1 MDTSRLIST
10 TTTSRVTARFA
21 EGVASYPDQVRAAE
35 RAEIRR
41 RYRRRGKIGMSTLRT
56 AELDRLFDHR
66 CRGIILPDDD
76 AGRGDVRIMLH
87 TLGRRSEPIQ
97 RIEAWLRQRAPW
109 FDGEERD
116 RLIEAVL
123 DNPLRWRADTLGR
136 MLGLTTAER
145 TMLKIRTIG
154 PIDST
159 AAERKEARRIAGI
172 ERKRSSRRAAGVG
185 PRPKS
190 DGKSLNAQAPWRAE
204 GINRSTWFRRRARDR
219 NATSRA
225 AV

>member
-1 MDTSRLIST
+1 
-10 TTTSRVTARFA
+10 
-21 EGVASYPDQVRAAE
+21 VASYPDQVRAAE

-66 CRGIILPDDD
+66 YRGIVLPDDD

-87 TLGRRSEPIQ
+87 TLGRRSDPIQ
-97 RIEAWLRQRAPW
+97 RIDAWLAQRAPW
-109 FDGEERD
+109 FAGKERD

-123 DNPLRWRADTLGR
+123 DNPLRWRADTLGKL
-136 MLGLTTAER
+136 LGLTTADR
-145 TMLKIRTIG
+145 ALLKIRTIG

-159 AAERKEARRIAGI
+159 AAERKEARRLKSI
-172 ERKRSSRRAAGVG
+172 ERKRGIRRA
-185 PRPKS
+185 S
-190 DGKSLNAQAPWRAE
+190 GKPLVAERVRNSVNSQAPWKAE

-219 NATSRA
+219 AATSTA
-225 AV
+225 TV

>member
-1 MDTSRLIST
+1 
-10 TTTSRVTARFA
+10 VP
-21 EGVASYPDQVRAAE
+21 SYPDQVRAAE

-41 RYRRRGKIGMSTLRT
+41 RYRRGKIGMSTLRT

-66 CRGIILPDDD
+66 YRGIILPDDD

-97 RIEAWLRQRAPW
+97 RIETWLACRAPW
-109 FDGEERD
+109 FVGEDRD

-136 MLGLTTAER
+136 MLSLTTAER

-159 AAERKEARRIAGI
+159 AAERKEARRLKSL
-172 ERKRSSRRAAGVG
+172 ERKRSIRRAAGKPLIAERTRNSVN
-185 PRPKS
+185 S
-190 DGKSLNAQAPWRAE
+190 QAPWKAE

-219 NATSRA
+219 TATSTA
-225 AV
+225 TV

>member
-1 MDTSRLIST
+1 VGT
-10 TTTSRVTARFA
+10 
-21 EGVASYPDQVRAAE
+21 YPDKVRREE

-56 AELDRLFDHR
+56 AELDRLFTHR
-66 CRGIILPDDD
+66 WGKILPDDD

-97 RIEAWLRQRAPW
+97 RIEAWLHQRAPW
-109 FDGEERD
+109 FAGEERD

-123 DNPLRWRADTLGR
+123 ENPLRWRADTLGR
-136 MLGLTTAER
+136 MLGLTTADR
-145 TMLKIRTIG
+145 AVLKIRSIG

-159 AAERKEARRIAGI
+159 AVERKEARRLAGI
-172 ERKRSSRRAAGVG
+172 ERRRAQRRAAGIL
-185 PRPKS
+185 PRPEPS
-190 DGKSLNAQAPWRAE
+190 PNTINAQAPWKAE
-204 GINRSTWFRRRARDR
+204 GINRATWFRRRARDR
-219 NATSRA
+219 NATSNA

>member
-1 MDTSRLIST
+1 VST
-10 TTTSRVTARFA
+10 
-21 EGVASYPDQVRAAE
+21 YPDQVRAAE

-66 CRGIILPDDD
+66 YRGDVLPHDD

-87 TLGRRSEPIQ
+87 TLGRRSDPLQ
-97 RIEAWLRQRAPW
+97 RIEAWLARRAPW
-109 FDGEERD
+109 FVGEERD
-116 RLIEAVL
+116 RLIEAVM

-145 TMLKIRTIG
+145 TTLKIRSIG

-159 AAERKEARRIAGI
+159 AAERKEARRLAGI
-172 ERKRSSRRAAGVG
+172 ERKRAIRRAQGIRERAK
-185 PRPKS
+185 PDAKS
-190 DGKSLNAQAPWRAE
+190 INAQAPWKAE
-204 GINRSTWFRRRARDR
+204 GIDRRTWFRRRARAR
-219 NATSRA
+219 AATSHA